1 MITALLL
8 DLDDTLIDDRGAMA
22 DAVVLFRGEH
32 KFCPDED
39 DRSISTRWDEVGRA
53 LWRRMSRGEV
63 SMEDQR
69 RMRLRATFGLD
80 FSDRE
85 ADSLFASYWA
95 IYESCWRLLP
105 GTETFLSET
114 EHLPRAIVTNGSGVQ
129 VKRKLERLNL
139 SGNFQFVVTPDDCG
153 ARKPDAQIFK
163 HALSL
168 FGVAPENVLMVG
180 DNEEA
185 DIVPALAL
193 GMKAF
198 HVESQR
204 AGRAIEHA
212 ASAAKHCVAEL
223 MGR

>member
-22 DAVVLFRGEH
+22 DAVVLLRGEH

-53 LWRRMSRGEV
+53 LWRRMARGEV
-63 SMEDQR
+63 GVEEQR
-69 RMRLRATFGLD
+69 RMRLRATFGLN
-80 FSDRE
+80 FSDRD

-95 IYESCWRLLP
+95 IYESCWRLMP
-105 GTETFLSET
+105 GTDAFLT
-114 EHLPRAIVTNGSGVQ
+114 KTAHLPRAIVTNGSGIQ
-129 VKRKLERLNL
+129 ARRKLERLNL

-163 HALSL
+163 HALRL
-168 FGVAPENVLMVG
+168 FGVAPANALMVG

-185 DIVPALAL
+185 DIAPALAL

-198 HVESQR
+198 HVDSQIASR
-204 AGRAIEHA
+204 TIEHA
-212 ASAAKHCVAEL
+212 ASAA
-223 MGR
+223 